1 MHFLK
6 TTTLVAALTPLIAAA
21 PAASA
26 ALSPSPSLSP
36 SSCTTI
42 YPTIA
47 RVDESLPTTPYLSG
61 FHVSQENTG
70 SAKQDVFAEFTIP
83 DGAWGCTLSSYFPA
97 GEPVHRIGQ
106 GAAPPA
112 VEVFS
117 VTAPGPLSRTPAG
130 IDISWDN
137 SPAAKSL
144 VGSVQFESSP
154 WQATR
159 RVINSFACEGT
170 MTYRLSV
177 SAGQMGK
184 AGVEFVQS
192 EAAGLR
198 MSYNC

>member
-1 MHFLK
+1 MHFIKSTAVL
-6 TTTLVAALTPLIAAA
+6 AALTSLVTAA
-21 PAASA
+21 PASSSS
-26 ALSPSPSLSP
+26 LSPALSP

-47 RVDESLPTTPYLSG
+47 RVDESLPQASYLPG
-61 FHVSQENTG
+61 FHVSQESSG
-70 SAKQDVFAEFTIP
+70 SGKQDVFAEFTVP
-83 DGAWGCTLSSYFPA
+83 EGVWGCTLSYYFPA
-97 GEPVHRIGQ
+97 GEPVHNIGE
-106 GAAPPA
+106 GNGPPA

-117 VTAPGPLSRTPAG
+117 VTPAGLLSRTPRG

-137 SPAAKSL
+137 SPAKKNL

-154 WQATR
+154 WQATS
-159 RVINSFACEGT
+159 RVVNSFACEST

-177 SAGQMGK
+177 SEGQMGR

-192 EAAGLR
+192 EEAGLR

>member
-6 TTTLVAALTPLIAAA
+6 TTTLLAALSPLIAAA
-21 PAASA
+21 PASSA
-26 ALSPSPSLSP
+26 ALSPSPSP
-36 SSCTTI
+36 SSCTTV

-47 RVDESLPTTPYLSG
+47 RVDESLPAASYLSG

-83 DGAWGCTLSSYFPA
+83 DGAWGCTLSYYFPA

-106 GAAPPA
+106 GIAPPA

-117 VTAPGPLSRTPAG
+117 VTGAGPLSRTPGG

-159 RVINSFACEGT
+159 RVVNSFACEGT

-177 SAGQMGK
+177 SAGQIDRK
-184 AGVEFVQS
+184 SVV
-192 EAAGLR
+192 
-198 MSYNC
+198 

>member
-1 MHFLK
+1 MHFFK
-6 TTTLVAALTPLIAAA
+6 TTALLAALASLVGAA
-21 PAASA
+21 PASSA
-26 ALSPSPSLSP
+26 ALSPSPSP
-36 SSCTTI
+36 SSCTTV

-47 RVDESLPTTPYLSG
+47 RVDESLPTASYLSG

-70 SAKQDVFAEFTIP
+70 SNKQDVFAEFTIP
-83 DGAWGCTLSSYFPA
+83 EGVWGCTLSYYFPA
-97 GEPVHRIGQ
+97 GEPVHRIGP

-117 VTAPGPLSRTPAG
+117 VTGAGPLSRTPAG

-159 RVINSFACEGT
+159 RVVNSFACEGT
-170 MTYRLSV
+170 MAYRLSV